1 MYTVSLKLCAY
12 IKFIFY
18 MTSNEIEEI
27 LEVMV
32 IGIMPNNFLLVLSGN
47 HIVHSYN
54 AEALMR

>member
-1 MYTVSLKLCAY
+1 
-12 IKFIFY
+12 